1 MRNLKNQ
8 KEIYNI
14 VENVTPLSHKLIVY
28 RGVSSIR
35 VYYQC
40 VLYEDID
47 GTEVPVDKAKLI
59 ANKLDGIGISKFNII
74 YEQQPIL
81 TTEEQETQD
90 QAQQQQ

>member
-14 VENVTPLSHKLIVY
+14 VENVTLLSHKLNVY
-28 RGVSSIR
+28 KGVSSIR

-40 VLYEDID
+40 VLYEDLD
-47 GTEVPVDKAKLI
+47 TNEVPVDKCKLI

-81 TTEEQETQD
+81 TPEEQEAQE
-90 QAQQQQ
+90 QAQQQ